1 MPPRRG
7 LFGRI
12 ANWFRGAPAQPEPQ
26 YEAPPVPEPPLRPL
40 PPPPSAESEHDERMR
55 EIFEDITGTDYNYEE
70 WREIYDPM
78 STVFMYHDT
87 EEENDE
93 EVEQYWDEF
102 LRAYYLASA
111 EPGSVSREQFHQD
124 TGIPSSQVDWDLWKQ
139 IKRGTP

>member
-1 MPPRRG
+1 
-7 LFGRI
+7 
-12 ANWFRGAPAQPEPQ
+12 
-26 YEAPPVPEPPLRPL
+26 
-40 PPPPSAESEHDERMR
+40 MR
-55 EIFEDITGTDYNYEE
+55 EIFEDVTGTDYDYEE

-102 LRAYYLASA
+102 LRAYYLTSA
-111 EPGSVSREQFHQD
+111 EPGNVSRDQFHRD
-124 TGIPSSQVDWDLWKQ
+124 TGIPESRIDWDLWKN